1 MNIIHLYLFCDVKIN
16 LNLVYNGDMSTINDY
31 KVGMTVYGRITGIK
45 PYGAFVGF
53 DNDVNGLIHISELSN
68 GFVRDIAN
76 YVNINDYVML
86 KVIDIDKEH
95 KQLRLSFKA
104 LSQNTRK
111 HIKKVKFE
119 GMPKSIKGFGYL
131 RDQMPKWI
139 KEKEEC

>member
-1 MNIIHLYLFCDVKIN
+1 MQKYNKGEIVRGVVSGVEPYGVFVKI
-16 LNLVYNGDMSTINDY
+16 DDY
-31 KVGMTVYGRITGIK
+31 YS
-45 PYGAFVGF
+45 
-53 DNDVNGLIHISELSN
+53 GLIHISELSN

-119 GMPKSIKGFGYL
+119 GMPKSIKGFGSL